1 MSTLRLL
8 CLLSAILLT
17 VAGCVTDGSDGPYKP
32 SDPDWIF
39 KR

>member
-1 MSTLRLL
+1 MLL
-8 CLLSAILLT
+8 A

-32 SDPDWIF
+32 SDPEWIF